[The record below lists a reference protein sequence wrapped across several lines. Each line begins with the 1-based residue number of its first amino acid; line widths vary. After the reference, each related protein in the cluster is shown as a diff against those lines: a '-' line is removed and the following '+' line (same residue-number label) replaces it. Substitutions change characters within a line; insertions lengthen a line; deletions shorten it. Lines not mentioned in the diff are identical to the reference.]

1 MQLNILAFVAGVWLL
16 QQQAALPVLTWWLGV
31 LLLVAAGGWCR
42 QAALRRALLLATW
55 ASAGF
60 LWAAS
65 CATVRLADQLPPQS
79 EGRDIRLVGVVAAMP
94 VEGERG
100 QRFEFDVE
108 KVITLDAVVP
118 SHIQLTWYAEG
129 YGGKTAVAPPQ
140 LHAGERWRLTVRLKR
155 PHGNANPHGFD
166 FEAWAL
172 ERNLRALGY
181 VRAEESNLRLD
192 ARVYRPG
199 YLVEMARE
207 AVAARFRRTLG
218 DDHPYAGVLK
228 ALAVGEQAAISPAQW
243 QVFQRTGVT
252 HLMSI
257 SGSHVTMLSGLLFAL
272 VYALWRRSQ
281 ALCLRLPAR
290 KAAALAG
297 VLTALG
303 YAWLSGYGVPA
314 QRTVYMLAVI
324 ALALWLGRAGSASRV
339 LSLALLAVLLIDPWA
354 VLAPGFWLSFG
365 AVALIFFISAGRLRR
380 PHWLREW
387 GVIQWAVTLGLLPAL
402 LLLFQQVSLI
412 SPLANAFAIP
422 LIGMVVTPL
431 TLLGAILPFDFIL
444 LAAHRIMAWC
454 MLALEML
461 SRLPDA
467 VWQQHVPPFWSVA
480 AALFGSVWLLLPRGF
495 PARWLGAAGMLPMFL
510 ALPPQPEQG
519 ALWLTV
525 LDVGQ
530 GLAVVAQTQ
539 HHALLFDAGPRFS
552 NEADSGNR
560 IVVPFLRAAG
570 IGRLDGLIVSHHD
583 SDHSGGAIS
592 VMQAVP
598 VGWLASSL
606 ESGNPILAQ
615 ARQVLPCYA
624 GQSWQWD
631 GVRFEVLHPGLETY
645 QDERRKSNDRS
656 CVLKITSRYG
666 SVLLPAD
673 AEKLSEQEMLA
684 RNPALLSANVL
695 VAGHHGSKSSS
706 GAAFIA
712 QVNPQT
718 VVFTAGYRNHYGHPH
733 AEVVERFRLSG
744 AALRRSDAEGALLF
758 RFGAD
763 GSVRAQAWR
772 EVAPRYWQSGRR
784 NSL

>member
-1 MQLNILAFVAGVWLL
+1 MQVNILAFVVGVWLL
-16 QQQAALPVLTWWLGV
+16 QQQAALPVLTWWLG
-31 LLLVAAGGWCR
+31 LPLLVVAGRLCRPLAWRRVLFAA
-42 QAALRRALLLATW
+42 AW
-55 ASAGF
+55 AGAGF

-65 CATVRLADQLPPQS
+65 FAQVRLADQLLPQS
-79 EGRDIRLVGVVAAMP
+79 EGRDIRLVGVVAALP
-94 VEGERG
+94 GEGERG

-108 KVITLDAVVP
+108 KVVTLDAVVP
-118 SHIQLTWYAEG
+118 SHIQLTWFAEG
-129 YGGKTAVAPPQ
+129 YGRKAAEPPPT
-140 LHAGERWRLTVRLKR
+140 LHVGERWRLTVRLKR

-181 VRAEESNLRLD
+181 VRPEESNVKLA

-199 YLVEMARE
+199 YLIEMARE
-207 AVAARFRRTLG
+207 AVSARFRRTLG

-228 ALAVGEQAAISPAQW
+228 ALAIGEQNAISQAQW

-257 SGSHVTMLSGLLFAL
+257 SGSHVTMLSGLVFAL

-281 ALCLRLPAR
+281 TLGLRLPAR

-297 VLTALG
+297 VLAALA

-324 ALALWLGRAGSASRV
+324 ALALWLGRAGSPSRV
-339 LSLALLAVLLIDPWA
+339 LSIALLVVLLIDPWA

-365 AVALIFFISAGRLRR
+365 AVAVIFFIGVGRLRR

-387 GVIQWAVTLGLLPAL
+387 GMIQWAVTLGLMPAL

-431 TLLGAILPFDFIL
+431 TLLGALLPFDFVL
-444 LAAHRIMAWC
+444 LAAHWLMAWC
-454 MLALEML
+454 MAALEAM

-467 VWQQHVPPFWSVA
+467 VWQQHIPPFWTVA
-480 AALFGSVWLLLPRGF
+480 AALLGIVWLLLPRGF
-495 PARWLGAAGMLPMFL
+495 PARWLGLSGMLPMFL
-510 ALPPQPEQG
+510 VLPPQPEEG
-519 ALWLTV
+519 ELWLTV

-539 HHALLFDAGPRFS
+539 QHSLLFDAGPRFTS
-552 NEADSGNR
+552 EADSGNR

-570 IGRLDGLIVSHHD
+570 IGRLDGLIVSHRD
-583 SDHSGGAIS
+583 SDHSGGAMS
-592 VMQAVP
+592 VLQALP
-598 VGWLASSL
+598 VAWLASSL
-606 ESGNPILAQ
+606 AADDPILAQ
-615 ARQVLPCYA
+615 ARRALPCYA

-631 GVRFEVLHPGLETY
+631 GVRFDMLHPSLEIF
-645 QDERRKSNDRS
+645 QNGRRKSNDRS
-656 CVLKITSRYG
+656 CVLKISTRYG

-684 RNPALLSANVL
+684 NNPELLPATVL

-706 GAAFIA
+706 SEEFIA
-712 QVNPQT
+712 KVHPQT

-733 AEVVERFRLSG
+733 PEIVERYRHLG
-744 AALRRSDAEGALLF
+744 AALRRSDSDGALLF
-758 RFGAD
+758 RFAPGT
-763 GSVRAQAWR
+763 GVQVRAWR
-772 EVAPRYWQSGRR
+772 EVERHYWQGGR
-784 NSL
+784 

>member
-1 MQLNILAFVAGVWLL
+1 MQVNILVFVFGVWLL
-16 QQQAALPVLTWWLGV
+16 QQQAALPTLAWWLA
-31 LLLVAAGGWCR
+31 LPLPVAAGLMCR
-42 QAALRRALLLATW
+42 PLALRRVLFAAAW

-65 CATVRLADQLPPQS
+65 FAQVRLSDQLPPRL
-79 EGRDIRLVGVVAAMP
+79 EGRDIRLVGVVSALP
-94 VEGERG
+94 SEGERG

-118 SHIQLTWYAEG
+118 SHIQLTWFAEG
-129 YGGKTAVAPPQ
+129 YSGKAVGAPPL
-140 LHAGERWRLTVRLKR
+140 LHVGERWRLTVRLKR

-181 VRAEESNLRLD
+181 VRPEESNVKLA

-199 YLVEMARE
+199 YLIEMARE

-218 DDHPYAGVLK
+218 DGHPYAGVLK
-228 ALAVGEQAAISPAQW
+228 ALAIGEQNAISQAQW

-257 SGSHVTMLSGLLFAL
+257 SGSHVTMLSGLVFVL
-272 VYALWRRSQ
+272 VYGLWRRSP
-281 ALCLRLPAR
+281 ALSLRLPAR

-297 VLTALG
+297 VLAALG

-314 QRTVYMLAVI
+314 QRTLYMLAVI
-324 ALALWLGRAGSASRV
+324 ALALWMGRAGSASRV
-339 LSLALLAVLLIDPWA
+339 LSIALLVVLLFDPWA

-365 AVALIFFISAGRLRR
+365 AVGVIYYISVGRLRR

-387 GVIQWAVTLGLLPAL
+387 GMIQWAVTLGLMPAL

-431 TLLGAILPFDFIL
+431 TLLGAILPFDFVL
-444 LAAHRIMAWC
+444 LAAHWIMGWC
-454 MLALEML
+454 MAALEAL

-467 VWQQHVPPFWSVA
+467 VWQQHVPPFWTAA
-480 AALFGSVWLLLPRGF
+480 AALLGIAWLLLPRGF

-510 ALPPQPEQG
+510 ALPPQPEEG
-519 ALWLTV
+519 ALWLSV

-530 GLAVVAQTQ
+530 GLAVVAQTR

-552 NEADSGNR
+552 SEADSGNR

-570 IGRLDGLIVSHHD
+570 IGKLDGLVVSHHD

-592 VMQAVP
+592 VLQAVP
-598 VGWLASSL
+598 VAWLASSL
-606 ESGNPILAQ
+606 VAGDPILAQ
-615 ARQVLPCYA
+615 ARRVLPCYA

-631 GVRFEVLHPGLETY
+631 GVRFEMLHPALNSY
-645 QDERRKSNDRS
+645 QNPRRKSNDRS
-656 CVLKITSRYG
+656 CVLKIATRYD

-684 RNPALLSANVL
+684 RNPQLLPATVL

-706 GAAFIA
+706 GEDFIA
-712 QVNPQT
+712 RVNPQT

-733 AEVVERFRLSG
+733 AEIVERYRLLG
-744 AALRRSDAEGALLF
+744 VALRRSDADGALLF
-758 RFGAD
+758 RFAPG
-763 GSVRAQAWR
+763 GGVRLQAWR
-772 EVAPRYWQSGRR
+772 ETEPHYWQSNKQ
-784 NSL
+784 NSY

>member
-1 MQLNILAFVAGVWLL
+1 MQVNILAFVVGVWLL
-16 QQQAALPVLTWWLGV
+16 QQQAALPALTWWLALP
-31 LLLVAAGGWCR
+31 LLAVAGRLCR
-42 QAALRRALLLATW
+42 PLAWRRALFAAAW
-55 ASAGF
+55 AGAGF

-65 CATVRLADQLPPQS
+65 FAQVRLTDQLPPQS
-79 EGRDIRLVGVVAAMP
+79 EGRDIRLVGVVSALP
-94 VEGERG
+94 GEGERG

-108 KVITLDAVVP
+108 KVVTLDAVVP
-118 SHIQLTWYAEG
+118 SHIQLTWFAEG
-129 YGGKTAVAPPQ
+129 FGKKAAEPPPT
-140 LHAGERWRLTVRLKR
+140 LHVGERWRLTVRLKR

-181 VRAEESNLRLD
+181 VRAEESNLRLA

-199 YLVEMARE
+199 YLIEMARE

-228 ALAVGEQAAISPAQW
+228 ALAVGEQNAISQAQW

-257 SGSHVTMLSGLLFAL
+257 SGSHVTMLSGLVFAL
-272 VYALWRRSQ
+272 VYGLWRRSPW
-281 ALCLRLPAR
+281 LTLRLPAR

-314 QRTVYMLAVI
+314 QRTVYMLAVV
-324 ALALWLGRAGSASRV
+324 ALALWMGRAGSPSRV
-339 LSLALLAVLLIDPWA
+339 LSIALWVVLLIDPWA

-365 AVALIFFISAGRLRR
+365 AVAVIFYISVGRLRR

-387 GVIQWAVTLGLLPAL
+387 GMIQWAVTLGLMPAL

-412 SPLANAFAIP
+412 SPVANAFAIP

-431 TLLGAILPFDFIL
+431 TLLGALLPFDFVL
-444 LAAHRIMAWC
+444 LAAHQIMAWC
-454 MLALEML
+454 MAALEAL

-467 VWQQHVPPFWSVA
+467 VWQQHIPPFWTVA
-480 AALFGSVWLLLPRGF
+480 AALLGIVWLLLPRGF
-495 PARWLGAAGMLPMFL
+495 PARWLGATGILPMFL
-510 ALPPQPEQG
+510 ALPPQPEEG

-539 HHALLFDAGPRFS
+539 HHTLLFDAGPRFTS
-552 NEADSGNR
+552 EADSGNR

-592 VMQAVP
+592 VMQALP
-598 VGWLASSL
+598 VAWLASSL
-606 ESGNPILAQ
+606 AADNPILVQ
-615 ARQVLPCYA
+615 ARRVLPCYA
-624 GQSWQWD
+624 GQLWQWD
-631 GVRFEVLHPGLETY
+631 GVRFEMLHPALESY
-645 QDERRKSNDRS
+645 QNQRRKSNDRS
-656 CVLKITSRYG
+656 CVLKISTRYG

-684 RNPALLSANVL
+684 RNPELLAATVL

-706 GAAFIA
+706 SEDFIA
-712 QVNPQT
+712 RVHPQT

-733 AEVVERFRLSG
+733 PEIVERYRHVG
-744 AALRRSDAEGALLF
+744 AALRRSDADGALLL
-758 RFGAD
+758 RFAPGT
-763 GSVRAQAWR
+763 GVQVRAWR
-772 EVAPRYWQSGRR
+772 ETEPHYWQRGR
-784 NSL
+784 